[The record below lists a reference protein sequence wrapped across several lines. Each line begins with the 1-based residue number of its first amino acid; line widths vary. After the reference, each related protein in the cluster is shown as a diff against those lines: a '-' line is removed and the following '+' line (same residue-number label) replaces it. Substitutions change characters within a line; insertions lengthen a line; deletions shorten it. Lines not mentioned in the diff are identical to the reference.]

1 MTTAPTTDSP
11 GFSII
16 IPVLGEPPE
25 VMRSCAERMRSLLA
39 QEDAEVI
46 VVDGD
51 PAGGSLRWLTGD
63 HCLTLT
69 SPPGRGRQMNAGAA
83 RARGRVLLFL
93 HADVRLPPD
102 ALALARRLLTEGAA
116 AGAFALAID
125 SPRPGLALI
134 ARVATWRS
142 RLTGVPYGD
151 QAIFLPAALFH
162 ALGGYREIPIME
174 DLDLMRR
181 VRRAGGRTRLL
192 SAAVLASA
200 RRWEAEGAW
209 RCTLRNWLL
218 ATLFLLGVPP
228 GRLAGW
234 YRLVP
239 GR

>member
-1 MTTAPTTDSP
+1 MAPA
-11 GFSII
+11 
-16 IPVLGEPPE
+16 PPAWRR
-25 VMRSCAERMRSLLA
+25 RSNWRAPHLR
-39 QEDAEVI
+39 DAIVI
-46 VVDGD
+46 FD
-51 PAGGSLRWLTGD
+51 PSV
-63 HCLTLT
+63 
-69 SPPGRGRQMNAGAA
+69 Q
-83 RARGRVLLFL
+83 
-93 HADVRLPPD
+93 RLVS
-102 ALALARRLLTEGAA
+102 ALAEGAD

-151 QAIFLPAALFH
+151 QAIFLSADLFR

-228 GRLAGW
+228 GEEGPQLGDGVLRELVVGPGDGW
-234 YRLVP
+234 DS
-239 GR
+239 G